1 MYNEEEEYENISEGL
16 QNFDDQTEFDDFDG
30 EDFDDFDDALSDI
43 DFSQISGNDFK
54 RSFKKVN
61 SKITS
66 KQTAGAATKRN
77 APVRKAANVRY
88 SPNVR
93 KATNVRKAAN
103 VRYAKPKPIKPLTKE
118 FGVKKDANI
127 FGGKKQIGKIIVPSD
142 KKVIVEG
149 VSKFILNNTDE
160 NDVVRNL
167 GYYKGEKL
175 KELILIFNNN
185 SLLDF
190 NLQIFNP
197 SMPLDYL
204 YSTSLNLN
212 NKIQVAGGAVSYTDV
227 LYNLLANPALLVNA
241 KFVIAGASVP
251 QQFQQTLQVIN
262 KRIDGVEKIVPVNV
276 ALQFDNMQVQNDMV
290 IFDIMKNLNRPF
302 IPDGMDVVNYTVLAG
317 NTVTMCFYYKQISLK
332 RVFFEEA
339 RKSKILL

>member
-1 MYNEEEEYENISEGL
+1 MYNEQEEYENISEGL
-16 QNFDDQTEFDDFDG
+16 QNFDDQTEFEDFDG

-77 APVRKAANVRY
+77 APVRKAKNVR
-88 SPNVR
+88 R
-93 KATNVRKAAN
+93 TAN
-103 VRYAKPKPIKPLTKE
+103 VRYAKPKPIKPLTKA

-241 KFVIAGASVP
+241 KFVIAGPSVP
-251 QQFQQTLQVIN
+251 QQFQQVLQVIN
-262 KRIDGVEKIVPVNV
+262 KRIDGVQKIVPVNV

-339 RKSKILL
+339 RNSKILL

>member
-1 MYNEEEEYENISEGL
+1 MYNEQEEYENISEGL
-16 QNFDDQTEFDDFDG
+16 QNFDDQKEFEDFDG
-30 EDFDDFDDALSDI
+30 EDFDNFDDALSDI

-77 APVRKAANVRY
+77 APVRKAQ
-88 SPNVR
+88 
-93 KATNVRKAAN
+93 NVRKAAN
-103 VRYAKPKPIKPLTKE
+103 VRYAKPKPIKPLSKS
-118 FGVKKDANI
+118 FGVNNRATI
-127 FGGKKQIGKIIVPSD
+127 GGGKKQIGKIIVPSD

-227 LYNLLANPALLVNA
+227 LFNLLANPALFVNA
-241 KFVIAGASVP
+241 KFVISGPSVP
-251 QQFQQTLQVIN
+251 QQFQQALQVIN
-262 KRIDGVEKIVPVNV
+262 KRIDGVQKIVPVNV

-290 IFDIMKNLNRPF
+290 VFDIMKNLNRPF

-317 NTVTMCFYYKQISLK
+317 NTITMCFYYKQISLK

-339 RKSKILL
+339 RNSKILL